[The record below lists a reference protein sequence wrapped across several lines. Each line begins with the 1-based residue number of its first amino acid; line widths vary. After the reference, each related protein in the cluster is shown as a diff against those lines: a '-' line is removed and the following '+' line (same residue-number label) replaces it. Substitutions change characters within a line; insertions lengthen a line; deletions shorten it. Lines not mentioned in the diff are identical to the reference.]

1 MSLTFI
7 DLFAGCGGFSLGL
20 EKAGLKG
27 VLHLELDEWAC
38 ETLKANFDKDTV
50 LCADIRTIPDS
61 FIEKYKGV
69 DVIVGG
75 PPCQGFSVA
84 GGSQFGIYDPR
95 NELVLWYL
103 KWVEI
108 ILPKVVVI
116 ENVPQIFTKKDANG
130 KTVLDI
136 VKEKLIKLGYTVTPT
151 QLVASDFGVPQ
162 NRTRAFILCSREK
175 GVDLVPKITHG
186 LGKSSGLFDSSPHLP
201 YVTVGDALLDLPKI
215 ESGMGDDELVPY
227 KNKPKSAYQIKM
239 REGSNG
245 VMNHIAMKHT
255 SRLIERFKNIGAE
268 QSLKDVSSEF
278 GQVKKNSGE
287 INEKPFKYNN
297 YRLSLEKPS
306 LTIPASFQSLF
317 IHPTLHRNLTAREAA
332 RLMSFPDSYVF
343 KGKRTTMSWEKNLSQ
358 YNQIGNAVC
367 PLVAESIGIQML
379 SEIKSSAKRK
389 FPSVSE
395 ALGVEL
401 VLKDKKQKS
410 FVDMNREVLDKIVK
424 SFFKAHPDFELKKF
438 ESKSI
443 PIESIPLAIL
453 IATEKN
459 CSICSKVLP
468 PSGVHSN
475 TIPFLIGK
483 EDTAS
488 LLVTENDHG
497 LDYHLR
503 SLLDIEHQIGHFVG
517 SVLEG
522 LGYCDVGLV
531 VNPRTGRMVRGISNV
546 TCPQWLGKF
555 RNQLIFQKG
564 K

>member
-1 MSLTFI
+1 MSLSFI

-27 VLHLELDEWAC
+27 ALHLELDEWAC
-38 ETLKANFDKDTV
+38 DTLKANFDKDTV
-50 LCADIRTIPDS
+50 LCADIRSIPDS

-116 ENVPQIFTKKDANG
+116 ENVPQILTKRDANG

-136 VKEKLIKLGYTVTPT
+136 VKEKLTKLGYTVTPT
-151 QLVASDFGVPQ
+151 QLIASDFGVPQ
-162 NRTRAFILCSREK
+162 NRTRAFIFCSREK
-175 GVDLVPKITHG
+175 GIDLVPKITHG
-186 LGKSSGLFDSSPHLP
+186 LGNSSSLFEDSPRLP
-201 YVTVGDALLDLPKI
+201 FVTVGDALLDLPKI
-215 ESGMGDDELVPY
+215 ESGMGDDDLVPY
-227 KNKPKSAYQIKM
+227 KNTAKSAYQIKM
-239 REGSNG
+239 REGSKG
-245 VMNHIAMKHT
+245 VVNHIAMKHT
-255 SRLIERFKNIGAE
+255 SRLIERFKNIGSE

-278 GQVKKNSGE
+278 GQIKKNSSE

-367 PLVAESIGIQML
+367 PFVAESIGSQML
-379 SEIKSSAKRK
+379 SEIKPSLKRK

-395 ALGVEL
+395 ALGVEIS
-401 VLKDKKQKS
+401 VKGVEKKS
-410 FVDMNREVLDKIVK
+410 FIDINREVLDKMIK
-424 SFFKAHPDFELKKF
+424 SFVKTHPDFELKKF
-438 ESKSI
+438 ESKFI

-453 IATEKN
+453 IASEER
-459 CSICSKVLP
+459 CSICSRAHP
-468 PSGVHSN
+468 PCGVHSN

-488 LLVTENDHG
+488 LLITENDHG

-503 SLLDIEHQIGHFVG
+503 SLLEVEYQIGHFVG

-522 LGYCDVGLV
+522 LGYGEVGLV
-531 VNPRTGRMVRGISNV
+531 INPRTGRMVRGVKDV
-546 TCPQWLGKF
+546 TCPRWLEKY
-555 RNQLIFQKG
+555 RNQLVFPKG
-564 K
+564 

>member
-1 MSLTFI
+1 MSLSFV

-27 VLHLELDEWAC
+27 VLHLEMDEWAC

-50 LCADIRTIPDS
+50 LCADIRNIPDS

-69 DVIVGG
+69 DVLVGG

-84 GGSQFGIYDPR
+84 GGSQFGIHDPR

-108 ILPKVVVI
+108 TLPKMVVI
-116 ENVPQIFTKKDANG
+116 ENVPQIFTKKDING

-136 VKEKLIKLGYTVTPT
+136 VKEKLSTLGYTISAT

-162 NRTRAFILCSREK
+162 NRTRAFIFCSREN
-175 GVDLVPKITHG
+175 GVELIPEITHG
-186 LGKSSGLFDSSPHLP
+186 SRKSSDLFEKTPRLP

-215 ESGMGDDELVPY
+215 ESGMGDDDLVPY
-227 KNKPKSAYQIKM
+227 KNSPKSDYQKKM
-239 REGSNG
+239 REGSKG
-245 VMNHIAMKHT
+245 ISNHIAMKHT
-255 SRLIERFKNIGAE
+255 SRLIERFKNIGSE

-278 GQVKKNSGE
+278 GQIKKNSGE

-332 RLMSFPDSYVF
+332 RLMSFPDSYIF

-367 PLVAESIGIQML
+367 PLVAEAIGKKIL
-379 SEIKSSAKRK
+379 LEIKPSSKRK
-389 FPSVSE
+389 FPSVSK
-395 ALGVEL
+395 ALEVDSAIKGKE
-401 VLKDKKQKS
+401 QKT
-410 FVDMNREVLDKIVK
+410 FIETNREILNRMIE
-424 SFFKAHPDFELKKF
+424 SFSKAHPEFELKKF

-443 PIESIPLAIL
+443 PIEAIPLAVL
-453 IATEKN
+453 IATEKK
-459 CSICSKVLP
+459 CSICSGAHLP
-468 PSGVHSN
+468 NGVHTN
-475 TIPFLIGK
+475 AIPFLIGK

-503 SLLDIEHQIGHFVG
+503 LLLGVEHQIGHFVG
-517 SVLEG
+517 SVLED
-522 LGYCDVGLV
+522 LGYGQVGMV
-531 VNPRTGRMVRGISNV
+531 INPRTGRMVRGITSV
-546 TCPQWLGKF
+546 TCPRWLEKF
-555 RNQLIFQKG
+555 RNQLAFSKQ
-564 K
+564 